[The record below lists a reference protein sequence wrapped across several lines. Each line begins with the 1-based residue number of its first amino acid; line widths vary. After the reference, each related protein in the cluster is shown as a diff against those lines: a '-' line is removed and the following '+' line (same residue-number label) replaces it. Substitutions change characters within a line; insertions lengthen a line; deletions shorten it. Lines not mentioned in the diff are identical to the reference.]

1 MDAIKDK
8 LTGFLDGGN
17 ADADPVKNEMG
28 AGKEQQDGD
37 QRCD

>member
-17 ADADPVKNEMG
+17 ADADPVKMNG
-28 AGKEQQDGD
+28 SWKGTT
-37 QRCD
+37 RW